1 MPGRPCKRYGYEQ
14 TGLRNL
20 AALFLGFR
28 IPKGNRT
35 SNWAARQLSPAQL
48 TYAATDAWVCR
59 ELYLR
64 FEAAGSA
71 ALKIATLAPGIA
83 TARAR
88 HRRNRMSTVVNHALR
103 QLRAGKLAIGVGLR
117 QARTVDTAQLMK
129 TAGFD
134 WLFIDCEHNSMGTD
148 TAAQIASASL
158 AVGITPI
165 VRVAG
170 KEHWL
175 ASRMLDN
182 GAQGVVVPHVESDS
196 EAKRIADHCR
206 FPPIGHRSMGGGLQ
220 QLGFAPVP
228 VGEAARIVNEET
240 LVVVM
245 LESPR
250 GIENCEAIAAVPG
263 IDALLIGTNDLCMEM
278 GIPGQFED
286 PRHPRGVHQG
296 HRGLSQA
303 WQVPGMGGMYTPE
316 LLERHIGMGVQLI
329 LSGSDFSLLMQAGK
343 ARAGLVRGFEK
354 K

>member
-1 MPGRPCKRYGYEQ
+1 
-14 TGLRNL
+14 
-20 AALFLGFR
+20 
-28 IPKGNRT
+28 
-35 SNWAARQLSPAQL
+35 
-48 TYAATDAWVCR
+48 
-59 ELYLR
+59 
-64 FEAAGSA
+64 
-71 ALKIATLAPGIA
+71 
-83 TARAR
+83 
-88 HRRNRMSTVVNHALR
+88 MSTVVNHALR

-117 QARTVDTAQLMK
+117 QARTVDTAQIMK

-158 AVGITPI
+158 AVGITPV

-206 FPPIGHRSMGGGLQ
+206 FPPLGHRSMGGGLQ

-228 VGEAARIVNEET
+228 VGDAARIVNEET

-278 GIPGQFED
+278 GIPGQFDD
-286 PRHPRGVHQG
+286 PRIREAYTKLIAACRKHGKF
-296 HRGLSQA
+296 
-303 WQVPGMGGMYTPE
+303 PGMGGMYTPE

>member
-1 MPGRPCKRYGYEQ
+1 M
-14 TGLRNL
+14 T
-20 AALFLGFR
+20 
-28 IPKGNRT
+28 
-35 SNWAARQLSPAQL
+35 
-48 TYAATDAWVCR
+48 
-59 ELYLR
+59 
-64 FEAAGSA
+64 
-71 ALKIATLAPGIA
+71 
-83 TARAR
+83 
-88 HRRNRMSTVVNHALR
+88 TVANHALR

-117 QARTVDTAQLMK
+117 QARTVDTAQMMK

-158 AVGITPI
+158 AVGITPV

-206 FPPIGHRSMGGGLQ
+206 FPPLGHRSMGGGLQ

-228 VGEAARIVNEET
+228 VGDAARIVNEET

-278 GIPGQFED
+278 GIPGQFDD
-286 PRHPRGVHQG
+286 PRIREAYTKVIAACRKHGKF
-296 HRGLSQA
+296 
-303 WQVPGMGGMYTPE
+303 PGMGGMYTPE

>member
-1 MPGRPCKRYGYEQ
+1 M
-14 TGLRNL
+14 T
-20 AALFLGFR
+20 
-28 IPKGNRT
+28 
-35 SNWAARQLSPAQL
+35 
-48 TYAATDAWVCR
+48 
-59 ELYLR
+59 
-64 FEAAGSA
+64 
-71 ALKIATLAPGIA
+71 
-83 TARAR
+83 
-88 HRRNRMSTVVNHALR
+88 TVVNHALR
-103 QLRAGKLAIGVGLR
+103 QLRAGKLAIGIGLR

-182 GAQGVVVPHVESDS
+182 GAQGVVVPHVETDT
-196 EAKRIADHCR
+196 EAKRVADHCR

-220 QLGFAPVP
+220 QLGFAPTP

-250 GIENCEAIAAVPG
+250 GIENCEAIAAIPG
-263 IDALLIGTNDLCMEM
+263 IDALLIGTNDLCFEM
-278 GIPGQFED
+278 GIPGQFND
-286 PRHPRGVHQG
+286 PRVRDAYTKVIAACRKHGKF
-296 HRGLSQA
+296 
-303 WQVPGMGGMYTPE
+303 PGMGGMYTPE

-343 ARAGLVRGFEK
+343 ARADLVRGFEK